1 MAPDHAGP
9 HETHSFFR
17 AGALNSAGG
26 PCAASFAAVASITVA
41 NCEQRKLKLAVPVYL
56 ES

>member
-1 MAPDHAGP
+1 MAPDQASMKQ
-9 HETHSFFR
+9 SFLR

-26 PCAASFAAVASITVA
+26 PCAAFAAVASITVA